1 MLKERSQSFKLLFLV
16 TDFFI
21 ALTSFVC
28 AYIFRY
34 YFLPDS
40 AFQIQT
46 IDPINYIILG
56 IVLGFSQVISFLSID
71 LYHPRRGLSFSDEL
85 FAIITGVILN
95 LLVVLSLLFFF
106 RGESFSRLVI
116 GYFAI
121 CTVILTSFSHYILRS
136 FMQYL
141 RSRGFNLKSV
151 LVIGTGKS
159 AINFSETIQKHSIY
173 GYTVKGFVAGKKN
186 LSPKKL
192 KTVTNTVNL
201 ESFVKDN
208 NLDLIVYALSHE
220 EGDSLKEVIDIADFY
235 GIDLKVIPSYEEIV
249 TAKGRVEVLD
259 GIPIIS
265 IRNIPLRLGYN
276 LVLKRIFDILFS
288 LFFIILFS
296 PFYLIIALLVKFTS
310 RGPIFYKQERV
321 GLDNKVFG
329 MLKFRSMIVQT
340 KEKSDTL
347 WTVKDDPRVT
357 VVGSVLRKLSLD
369 ETPQFFNVLLGDM
382 SVVGPRPERPFYV
395 EKFRNEHQQYMRR
408 HAAKAG
414 ITGWAQVQGFRG
426 DTSIE
431 KRIEAD
437 IFYIENWS
445 LLLDIK
451 IILLTPLKAIID
463 RNAY

>member
-56 IVLGFSQVISFLSID
+56 TVLGFSQVLSFLSID

-159 AINFSETIQKHSIY
+159 AINFAETIQKHSIY
-173 GYTVKGFVAGKKN
+173 GYTVKGFAAGKKN

-192 KTVTNTVNL
+192 KTVTNSGNL
-201 ESFVKDN
+201 ESYVKEN

-310 RGPIFYKQERV
+310 KGPIFYKQERV

>member
-28 AYIFRY
+28 AYTIRY

-56 IVLGFSQVISFLSID
+56 IVLGFSQVLSFLSID

-159 AINFSETIQKHSIY
+159 AINFAETIQKHSIY
-173 GYTVKGFVAGKKN
+173 GYTVKGFAAGKKN

-201 ESFVKDN
+201 ESYVKEN

-310 RGPIFYKQERV
+310 KGPIFYKQERV